1 MNEMKKD
8 KRWPATDEVYIQAQA
23 NTQAQVQPQVA
34 RQTPAWASENG
45 LGAEATS
52 AVIRF
57 ESVSKAYGDRLVL
70 DNLNLSIGK
79 GEFMMVIG
87 GSGSGKTTMLKLING
102 LLAPTSGRVYVDGK
116 DISKMN
122 QTLLRRNIGYV
133 IQGIGLFPHMS
144 VRKNIAYV
152 PDLWNRRDKV
162 RTARAVESLA
172 RMMGLDEEILDR
184 YPSELSGGQR
194 QRVGIARALAA
205 HPEIL
210 LMDEPFG
217 AVDEITRK
225 MLQNELARIHR
236 ETGVTIFF
244 ITHDIKEAL
253 RLGTRVLVMNRGR
266 IEQLGAPDEILH
278 APQTAFV
285 RELVTDR

>member
-1 MNEMKKD
+1 MKKD
-8 KRWPATDEVYIQAQA
+8 KRWPARDEVYRQAQA
-23 NTQAQVQPQVA
+23 NIQAQVQPQVA
-34 RQTPAWASENG
+34 RQTPVWASENG